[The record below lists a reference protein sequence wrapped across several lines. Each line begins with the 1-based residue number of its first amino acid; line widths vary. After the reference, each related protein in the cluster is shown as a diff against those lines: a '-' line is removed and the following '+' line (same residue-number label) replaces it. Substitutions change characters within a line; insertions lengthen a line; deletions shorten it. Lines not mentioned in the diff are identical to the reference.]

1 MKLEDVIRESLG
13 SQLSLLEPG
22 LTSVKQNYH
31 LCNRDGA
38 DGFIDILALDR
49 FGYSVIIE
57 LKRSDKSAREGLHEI
72 LKYLRLYKAESGLAP
87 NQIRCFIVSTTWHEL
102 ATPFSEFRQLAKVQA
117 EGFQIETTPA
127 GEVISA
133 EHVPNLPPPA
143 KTTVFRQHGIFLYPD
158 ASMRDA
164 ASALFPSLLKDLGS
178 DGYLLFSVNY
188 EGKNNHVIYPHGLYL
203 VPTMLSES
211 VLDSLA
217 REAQAEDPELSLD
230 ESAYTGF
237 NEGSFL
243 ARVVDRYLSQ
253 SDFGDATFEI
263 GYPEKATSMLEGGW
277 VAGIIQR
284 SGPFSSAVT
293 SPDENLLKLVKGLG
307 GANMVRFER
316 LTSPKLGLDWKGA
329 TSAAKQCLSGNPT
342 WATTFEWFT
351 GWVEHNRPESDV
363 LLKVYNP
370 LMLTE
375 SFYRLAVEGDSKYL
389 PELCLASYAGD
400 GSDVVVLRGCV
411 VWDGNTCPRSVADVF
426 EDLCGE
432 MLEFYFLQQV
442 GAAWELDVELM
453 RRHGFSYGVWRM
465 EYREGAACGYRRLSF
480 DDLGMPTESACNG
493 AEKAIVAFINSNPGY
508 VGELVRAIDSVVGR
522 CYGSFH
528 KFSNTTPKVDPL

>member
-1 MKLEDVIRESLG
+1 MKFEDVIRACLA

-22 LTSVKQNYH
+22 LTLVKQNYY
-31 LCNRDGA
+31 LRNSAGA
-38 DGFIDILALDR
+38 DEFIDILARDR

-57 LKRSDKSAREGLHEI
+57 LKRNDGAAREALHEI

-102 ATPFSEFRQLAKVQA
+102 WTPFSEFRQLTDVQA
-117 EGFQIETTPA
+117 EGFQIETKPT
-127 GEVISA
+127 GEVVSA
-133 EHVPNLPPPA
+133 ERVPNLPPPA
-143 KTTVFRQHGIFLYPD
+143 KTTVFRQHGIFLYTD
-158 ASMRDA
+158 ASTRDA
-164 ASALFPSLLKDLGS
+164 AAAEFPSLLKDIGG

-188 EGKNNHVIYPHGLYL
+188 EGKNSHVIYPYGLYL
-203 VPTMLSES
+203 VPTMLSEG

-217 REAQAEDPELSLD
+217 REAQAEYPELGLD
-230 ESAYTGF
+230 DPAYTEF
-237 NEGSFL
+237 IEGSFM
-243 ARVVDRYLSQ
+243 ARVVDRHLDQ
-253 SDFGDATFEI
+253 SRYGDATFEI

-277 VAGIIQR
+277 AAGIIQR

-293 SPDENLLKLVKGLG
+293 STDENLLKLVKGLG
-307 GANMVRFER
+307 GANMMRFER
-316 LTSPKLGLDWKGA
+316 LTSPKLGLDWKVA

-342 WATTFEWFT
+342 WATTFECFT
-351 GWVEHNRPESDV
+351 GWVEHNRSESDV

-375 SFYRLAVEGDSKYL
+375 SLYRLAVERDSKYL

-442 GAAWELDVELM
+442 GVAWELDVELM
-453 RRHGFSYGVWRM
+453 RRHGFLYGVWRM
-465 EYREGAACGYRRLSF
+465 ESREGAACGYRRLSF
-480 DDLGMPTESACNG
+480 EDRGMPTESVCNG

-528 KFSNTTPKVDPL
+528 KFCNTTPKVDPL